1 MYIFDLDGTLLD
13 SQQGVLYSLQFSIS
27 KHAPD
32 YLPLI
37 HKGLIGPPISVLL
50 KKIISDESLIEA
62 ISIEFRSHYD
72 NIGYL
77 KTKLFIGVYDGLK
90 ELSKHSKLF
99 VATNKPWK
107 SSQKIL
113 SMLKIDIFFD
123 AIITIDSEGIEN
135 KSDMASNIL
144 LTNGNKP
151 CVLVGDSIDDFEA
164 AKNNQIDFIYCSYGY
179 GLIQNVKGIEI
190 ASSAKQMFTSLLAI
204 QRIGKGI

>member
-13 SQQGVLYSLQFSIS
+13 SQEGVLYSLQFSIG

-50 KKIISDESLIEA
+50 KKITSDENLIKT
-62 ISIEFRSHYD
+62 ISTEFRSHYD
-72 NIGYL
+72 NVGYL

-90 ELSKHSKLF
+90 ELSKNSKLF

-144 LTNGNKP
+144 LTNDNKS

-179 GLIQNVKGIEI
+179 GLIQDTKGIEI
-190 ASSAKQMFTSLLAI
+190 ASSAKQMFTSLLTM
-204 QRIGKGI
+204 QRISKGI